1 MIKQGDCLELMKG
14 VADESVDAVIT
25 DPPYNLLKGHK
36 IETGVNIE
44 KVLKECY
51 RVLKKGGILLYF
63 GMQPSLTDW
72 NYLANK
78 MFLYK
83 SEIIWYKRTN
93 SGAMGDI
100 SRVYENIMIYNKS
113 GKIRFNDTF
122 RPYTDVKESLVDLE
136 NLEGLKR
143 FLGKITKIF
152 TDQSKFEECKKYYDN
167 HFDSKSF
174 LKKDRKSINDEIYS
188 QGRDI
193 NRYLSDFKLV
203 IKGSKQRNLV
213 SFLPENKAEGNI
225 LNGVKHPTVKP
236 IKLMEYLIEL
246 STNEN
251 QTILDPFMGSG
262 TTGVASVNLNRNFIG
277 YELDPEY
284 FKIAEA
290 RIANT
295 QSKAEQRL
303 L

>member
-113 GKIRFNDTF
+113 RKIRFNDTF

-143 FLGKITKIF
+143 FLGKITNIF

-284 FKIAEA
+284 
-290 RIANT
+290 
-295 QSKAEQRL
+295 L
-303 L
+303 